1 MTFDVRAQ
9 LLLDNANW
17 ERKLTQASKQMAGF
31 GKSMKTI
38 SNGVK
43 AAWAGVA
50 AMGVGAVYDAIV
62 DVTKAAA
69 MDAKSTELLNKQMAN
84 SWKATQKT
92 KDEMGLY
99 VDQISNMTG
108 ILDDNLRPALASI
121 VRVTK
126 GPTKA
131 MKAFN
136 QVLDISAGTGKDVNT
151 VAKAYSKYLAGN
163 EGALAK
169 LVPGLKEAGN
179 GAEFLKTQFGGMAE
193 LAGQKDPFARINA
206 VMDNF
211 KEKLGAAFLPVAND
225 IADWLASP
233 EAQKALDDIAKK
245 VQDAFAW
252 LTSPEGKKQMREWFD
267 TFLVL
272 IKGAM
277 DLATQVANLIG
288 AEKVKSSNLTSAL
301 GTREGRNAL
310 NFLGGGQA
318 SGTMGLSNA
327 ESLTKSSTGNMS
339 TANGITTVNIYGTV
353 SGNDVVKALKNIAGQ
368 KGMTLG
374 RLLR

>member
-1 MTFDVRAQ
+1 MTTPVRAE
-9 LLLDNANW
+9 LLLNIANW
-17 ERKLTQASKQMAGF
+17 QKNLEKSSKQMAGF

-38 SNGVK
+38 SNGIK
-43 AAWAGVA
+43 AAWTGVA
-50 AMGVGAVYDAIV
+50 VVAIGGVFDALK

-69 MDAKSTELLNKQMAN
+69 EDAKSTALLNKQMDN

-92 KDEMGLY
+92 KNQMAAY
-99 VDQISNMTG
+99 VDTVSNMTG
-108 ILDDNLRPALASI
+108 ILDDNLRPALSKI
-121 VRVTK
+121 VRVVK
-126 GPTKA
+126 DPTKA

-136 QVLDISAGTGKDVNT
+136 SVLDISAGTGKDVNT
-151 VAKAYSKYLAGN
+151 VAAAYSKYLAGN
-163 EGALAK
+163 QTALYK

-179 GAEFLKTQFGGMAE
+179 QAEFLKTQFAGMAE
-193 LAGQKDPFARINA
+193 TSGANDPFARINA
-206 VMDNF
+206 VVENF

-233 EAQKALDDIAKK
+233 EAQAALDDIAAK
-245 VQDAFAW
+245 VKDAFAW
-252 LTSPEGKKQMREWFD
+252 LTSPEGKAQMREWFD

-288 AEKVKSSNLTSAL
+288 AEKVKSQNLTSAL
-301 GTREGRNAL
+301 NTQSGKNAL

-318 SGTMGLSNA
+318 SGRLAYSSQQ
-327 ESLTKSSTGNMS
+327 SLTSSSTGNMS
-339 TANGITTVNIYGTV
+339 TPNGITTVNIYGTV

>member
-1 MTFDVRAQ
+1 
-9 LLLDNANW
+9 
-17 ERKLTQASKQMAGF
+17 
-31 GKSMKTI
+31 
-38 SNGVK
+38 
-43 AAWAGVA
+43 
-50 AMGVGAVYDAIV
+50 MGVGALYDAMV

-99 VDQISNMTG
+99 VDQVSNMTG

-136 QVLDISAGTGKDVNT
+136 QVLGISAGTGKDVNT

-233 EAQKALDDIAKK
+233 EAQAALDDIAKQ

-252 LTSPEGKKQMREWFD
+252 LTSPEGKKQMREWMD

-272 IKGAM
+272 IREAAA
-277 DLATQVANLIG
+277 LAGQVADLIAG
-288 AEKVKSSNLTSAL
+288 DQKKSDALSSAA
-301 GTREGRNAL
+301 GTQRGKNAL
-310 NFLGGGQA
+310 NFLGGGQGTGSMA
-318 SGTMGLSNA
+318 YTSGQALN
-327 ESLTKSSTGNMS
+327 SSSSGNMFAPGS
-339 TANGITTVNIYGTV
+339 TTINVYGTV
-353 SGNDVVKALKNIAGQ
+353 SGNDVVKALKNVANTRGIPLRQ
-368 KGMTLG
+368 LLG
-374 RLLR
+374 